1 MLILLAAE
9 SLGLGACYMTG
20 SLVAEAALAG
30 LLAVKPG
37 RSIGAVIPVGYRAEG
52 GGIG

>member
-20 SLVAEAALAG
+20 PLIAGEELAQITG
-30 LLAVKPG
+30 LSAG
-37 RSIGAVIPVGYRAEG
+37 QEIGAIIPIGYPLK
-52 GGIG
+52 